1 MTIPDQIVSS
11 AVSGGGTQDYY
22 ITESELTD
30 STKLIINAKSFGIPS
45 KVEDLQKNYNSID
58 TSDLGVSFE

>member
-1 MTIPDQIVSS
+1 LLVLLFLER
-11 AVSGGGTQDYY
+11 GTQDYY